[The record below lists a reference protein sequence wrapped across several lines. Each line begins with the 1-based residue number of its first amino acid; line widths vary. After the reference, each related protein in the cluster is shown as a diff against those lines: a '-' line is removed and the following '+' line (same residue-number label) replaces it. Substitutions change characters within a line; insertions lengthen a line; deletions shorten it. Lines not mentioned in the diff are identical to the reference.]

1 MSLPT
6 GKAAS
11 SLFGSARPLAP
22 SHPLWASSLP
32 CDPQWWWVAGL
43 GRALSEYPPFLL
55 QTFDVG
61 HTSQITG
68 IKHSLGALYT
78 TSTDKTF
85 RVRPQE
91 RPPYLTLTGQEHT
104 S

>member
-1 MSLPT
+1 MTPSGGGWLALVEPCLSILP
-6 GKAAS
+6 S
-11 SLFGSARPLAP
+11 S
-22 SHPLWASSLP
+22 
-32 CDPQWWWVAGL
+32 
-43 GRALSEYPPFLL
+43 LL